1 MKARSVA
8 RAAARRS
15 VAPETLPLRSK
26 FIAVEGTQL
35 SYRALSRSVGAELRG
50 VCLRERQSNCT
61 LQAIKALW
69 DKYLVLIVRGQ
80 EGLSPSEQVAF
91 CHQLSGAM
99 GVELGRCSPGICSG
113 NFAES
118 LSRQPMEGNPYIRC
132 FSNLKDGSPVPEERN
147 NGFKVTAQW
156 HSDGSYRPIPDHA
169 CAIFAERV
177 AEWGGQ
183 TCWANLFAAY
193 RSLPDRLKELL
204 EGPEAQCSATES
216 SPPSAER

>member
-1 MKARSVA
+1 M
-8 RAAARRS
+8 
-15 VAPETLPLRSK
+15 LPRHL
-26 FIAVEGTQL
+26 QW
-35 SYRALSRSVGAELRG
+35 EL
-50 VCLRERQSNCT
+50 CREPQPAT
-61 LQAIKALW
+61 
-69 DKYLVLIVRGQ
+69 
-80 EGLSPSEQVAF
+80 
-91 CHQLSGAM
+91 H
-99 GVELGRCSPGICSG
+99 GR
-113 NFAES
+113 ES
-118 LSRQPMEGNPYIRC
+118 LHSRC

-204 EGPEAQCSATES
+204 EGPEAQCSDRVFT
-216 SPPSAER
+216 PIG

>member
-1 MKARSVA
+1 M
-8 RAAARRS
+8 
-15 VAPETLPLRSK
+15 LPRHL
-26 FIAVEGTQL
+26 QW
-35 SYRALSRSVGAELRG
+35 ELCR
-50 VCLRERQSNCT
+50 
-61 LQAIKALW
+61 
-69 DKYLVLIVRGQ
+69 D
-80 EGLSPSEQVAF
+80 PSQ
-91 CHQLSGAM
+91 
-99 GVELGRCSPGICSG
+99 
-113 NFAES
+113 S

-204 EGPEAQCSATES
+204 EGAPRHSAATES